1 MLRNQAEGIFLNLIL
16 SVIFGNQKK
25 VSDQIREIAKKGNKR
40 YSEGVET
47 YLPDHVFLNPI
58 PNHRLNQNKAI
69 FRV

>member
-1 MLRNQAEGIFLNLIL
+1 MLKNQAEGIFLNRMSLA
-16 SVIFGNQKK
+16 IFGNQEK

-58 PNHRLNQNKAI
+58 HNHGLNQI
-69 FRV
+69 